1 MRADV
6 TARYAERAGEYAR
19 HLGSMSSVHL
29 ADEHLVTSWAAGL
42 GGTPLA
48 RPVLDAGCGP
58 GHWSGHLAARGV
70 DVRGIDQVPEFVE
83 HARRAHPT
91 VPFDLG
97 DVDVLPYGPGQFSG
111 VLAWYSLIHHD
122 PGGIRRPLDEFA
134 RVLGPGGGLLVG
146 FFAGSAVEPFDHAI
160 TTAWRWSPDL
170 LADALRASGFDVL
183 ETHTRTGPTSGPRP
197 HGALVARLARLPPHH
212 AG

>member
-1 MRADV
+1 MGSDARV
-6 TARYAERAGEYAR
+6 RYAERADEYAR
-19 HLGSMSSVHL
+19 HLGSMSSVHP
-29 ADEHLVTSWAAGL
+29 ADEHLVTSWARAV
-42 GGTPLA
+42 GG
-48 RPVLDAGCGP
+48 PVLDAGCGP

-70 DVRGIDQVPEFVE
+70 DVRGVDQVPEFVE
-83 HARRAHPT
+83 HARRAHPA

-97 DVDVLPYGPGQFSG
+97 DVDALPYGPGEFSG

-134 RVLGPGGGLLVG
+134 RVLRPGGGLLVG
-146 FFAGSAVEPFDHAI
+146 FFAGSTVEPFDHAI

-183 ETHTRTGPTSGPRP
+183 ETHTRTGPPSGPRP
-197 HGALVARLARLPPHH
+197 HGALVARLDR
-212 AG
+212 

>member
-1 MRADV
+1 MGSDV
-6 TARYAERAGEYAR
+6 VARYAERAGEYAR
-19 HLGSMSSVHL
+19 HLGSMSSVHP

-42 GGTPLA
+42 GPDGLA
-48 RPVLDAGCGP
+48 HPVLDAGCGP
-58 GHWSGHLAARGV
+58 GHWSGHLAAEGI

-97 DVDVLPYGPGQFSG
+97 DVDALPYGPGEFSG

-122 PGGIRRPLDEFA
+122 PGDVRRPLDEFA
-134 RVLGPGGGLLVG
+134 RVLRPGGGLLVG
-146 FFAGSAVEPFDHAI
+146 FFTGSTVEPFDHAI

-183 ETHTRTGPTSGPRP
+183 ETHTRTGPAFGPRP
-197 HGALVARLARLPPHH
+197 HGALVARLAR
-212 AG
+212 